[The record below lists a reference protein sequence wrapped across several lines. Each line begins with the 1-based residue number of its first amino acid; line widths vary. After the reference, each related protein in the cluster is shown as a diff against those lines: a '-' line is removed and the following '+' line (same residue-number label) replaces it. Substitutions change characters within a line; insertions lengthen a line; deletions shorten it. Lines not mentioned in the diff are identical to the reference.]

1 MGFNK
6 RYITK
11 DKILNAIKEDTVHK
25 LFMADALIMDSWSS
39 VFQDNYDFGASYRMD
54 RVKLENDTKYSSFHD
69 SMINHEIFPKVI
81 KLSNSLEGLLSTDSW
96 LDILVVLELLGS
108 EGTDDI
114 RGNFKA
120 LKKHCIDK
128 IMNHFTMLS
137 RNKSIDKVV

>member
-1 MGFNK
+1 
-6 RYITK
+6 
-11 DKILNAIKEDTVHK
+11 
-25 LFMADALIMDSWSS
+25 MADALIMDSWSS